1 MRRIFL
7 FVAPIVLLATAL
19 VVPRAEAQSVLRVA
33 KGLKSNNV
41 QVFIDRAVVLES
53 TVRFL
58 EVSVANPKIADVSP
72 LSDRSI
78 YIFGR
83 ARGVTSLTLLG
94 EGGRLITS
102 VVIKV
107 EPDHGELKKRLR
119 QVLPKEKILVRTAA
133 GGVILSGTVSGK
145 LNLDKALTLARAYAG
160 KDVTNM
166 MTVGGTQQVMLKVKI
181 AEMSRSVGKEVGISF
196 GVSGGT
202 SGITAVGQTGRNVRL
217 NTATGATSAFT
228 NFVPAGGTF
237 AGAFGAIFTIANN
250 FLLNVQLD
258 ALEGKGFSKTLAEP
272 NLIALSGKTAKF
284 LAGGEVPI
292 AVRGNQGEVSVEFKE
307 VGVSLEFTP
316 KVLDNE
322 LINITVNTRVAEP
335 DAALA
340 STSAGISVTGFRTR
354 QASTTVELKDGQAF
368 AIAGLL
374 RETFEDSV
382 DQVPWLGNLPVIGAL
397 LRSADFR
404 RQNTD
409 LVIIVSVHL
418 VTPVNS
424 ESDLSLPT
432 DRIRIP
438 NESNLFL
445 LGQTHEGEGDGAG
458 LGLGLT
464 GTGFDG
470 DYGYVVE

>member
-1 MRRIFL
+1 MM
-7 FVAPIVLLATAL
+7 VAAVA
-19 VVPRAEAQSVLRVA
+19 VPRAEAQSVLRVA
-33 KGLKSNNV
+33 KGLASNNV
-41 QVFIDRAVVLES
+41 HVFIDRAVVIES

-83 ARGVTSLTLLG
+83 SRGVTSLTLLG

-107 EPDHGELKKRLR
+107 EPDHTELKTRLK
-119 QVLPKEKILVRTAA
+119 QLLPKEKIQVRTAA
-133 GGVILSGTVSGK
+133 GQVILSGTVSGK
-145 LNLDKALTLARAYAG
+145 VNLDRALTLARAYAG
-160 KDVTNM
+160 SGVTNM

-181 AEMSRSVGKEVGISF
+181 AEMSRSAGKDL
-196 GVSGGT
+196 GVSLGLGGGN
-202 SGITAVGQTGRNVRL
+202 SVLSAAGVSGRNVRG
-217 NTATGATSAFT
+217 TTRDEAATESNAGLVPSTFT
-228 NFVPAGGTF
+228 NFVPGAGAF
-237 AGAFGAIFTIANN
+237 AGSFGAIFTIANS
-250 FLLNVQLD
+250 FLLDVQID

-272 NLIALSGKTAKF
+272 NLITLSGKTATF
-284 LAGGEVPI
+284 LAGGEVPVP
-292 AVRGNQGEVSVEFKE
+292 VRGTEGEISVEFKQ
-307 VGVSLEFTP
+307 VGVSLSFTP

-322 LINITVNTRVAEP
+322 LINIAVKTQVSEP
-335 DAALA
+335 DSALGSTA
-340 STSAGISVTGFRTR
+340 SGLDVTGFRTR
-354 QASTTVELKDGQAF
+354 SANTVVELKDGQAF

-374 RETFEDSV
+374 QEAFSDSV
-382 DQVPWLGNLPVIGAL
+382 DQVPWLGDVPILGAL
-397 LRSADFR
+397 FRSANYSR
-404 RQNTD
+404 RNTE

-418 VTPVNS
+418 VTPVNN
-424 ESDLSLPT
+424 ESDLALPT

-445 LGQTHEGEGDGAG
+445 LGQTHEGSGDGSVP
-458 LGLGLT
+458 GLGLT